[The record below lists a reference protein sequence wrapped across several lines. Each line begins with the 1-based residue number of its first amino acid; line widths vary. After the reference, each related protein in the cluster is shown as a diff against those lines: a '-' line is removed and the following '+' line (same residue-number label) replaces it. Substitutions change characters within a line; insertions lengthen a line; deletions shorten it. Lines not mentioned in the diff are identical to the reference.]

1 MPEGLPAEE
10 LAVRVDNERG
20 LIAGENLPN
29 HTTSMQGRGKFIMA
43 TTPGP
48 FIIRTRQEAFRMMAH
63 LERLI
68 EQHALPDEDGSHTYE
83 QIEEAVS
90 ALYEE

>member
-1 MPEGLPAEE
+1 MPEELPAE

-20 LIAGENLPN
+20 LTAGENLPN
-29 HTTSMQGRGKFIMA
+29 HTTSRRGRGKFIMA

-48 FIIRTRQEAFRMMAH
+48 FIIRTRQEAYRMMVH

-68 EQHALPDEDGSHTYE
+68 DQHDLPNEDGNHTFDE
-83 QIEEAVS
+83 VEEAIS
-90 ALYEE
+90 SLYA